1 MQSLNTTPIPIDALA
16 LAKKLQRLPDTNK
29 VHSGLGGPIGMTP
42 SELILEI
49 RQVLNDLL

>member
-1 MQSLNTTPIPIDALA
+1 MTLSNRTPELLNALP

-29 VHSGLGGPIGMTP
+29 AHSGLSGPIGMTP

-49 RQVLNDLL
+49 RQVLNNLL

>member
-1 MQSLNTTPIPIDALA
+1 MQSLNNTPIPIDAA

-29 VHSGLGGPIGMTP
+29 AYSGLGGPIGMTP

-49 RQVLNDLL
+49 RQVLNNLL